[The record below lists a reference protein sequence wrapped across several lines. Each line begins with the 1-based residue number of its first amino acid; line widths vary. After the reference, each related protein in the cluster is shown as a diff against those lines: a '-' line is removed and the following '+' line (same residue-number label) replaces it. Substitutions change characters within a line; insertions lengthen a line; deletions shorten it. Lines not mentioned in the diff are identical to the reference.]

1 MDGLTD
7 WGAIG
12 QPQSLRAPRPAVK
25 WTPPERLLE
34 TNGKDHNFQLNKE
47 EKRMTTEPIRI
58 AVIGG
63 SGLYQMDGLEHIHE
77 IRLTTP
83 FGDPSDVLIAGDI
96 AGVPVVFLP
105 RHGRGHVH
113 TPSEVPYQANIYALK
128 KLGVEKIIGVSACG
142 SLREHLHPGM
152 VVVPDQVFD
161 FTKNRP
167 RSFFGAGLVAHISV
181 AEPFCPA
188 LSSALADAIQAVG
201 GEVHRGGTFITIE
214 GPRFSTK
221 GESLVYRQWG
231 MDIIGMTTCPE
242 VFLAREAGMCY
253 ATMAHIT
260 DYDVWHTTAEA
271 VTVEMVIQ
279 VLNKN
284 IGLAQQAIRWLVP
297 RLVNADTP
305 CHCAQ
310 ALETAVIT
318 AHDRV
323 PPATREK
330 LRLLGE
336 AYLA

>member
-1 MDGLTD
+1 ML
-7 WGAIG
+7 
-12 QPQSLRAPRPAVK
+12 
-25 WTPPERLLE
+25 
-34 TNGKDHNFQLNKE
+34 
-47 EKRMTTEPIRI
+47 TEPIHI
-58 AVIGG
+58 GVIGG
-63 SGLYQMDGLEHIHE
+63 SGLYQMDGLDLEDIHE
-77 IRLTTP
+77 IRVTTP
-83 FGDPSDVLIAGDI
+83 FGDPSDALIAGNI

-113 TPSEVPYQANIYALK
+113 TPSEVPYRANIYALK
-128 KLGVEKIIGVSACG
+128 QLGVEKIISVSACG
-142 SLREHLHPGM
+142 SLREHLHPGA

-167 RSFFGAGLVAHISV
+167 SSFFGEGLVAHISV

-188 LSSALADAIQAVG
+188 LSTLLADAVAEAG
-201 GEVHRGGTFITIE
+201 GSVHRGGTLITIE

-231 MDIIGMTTCPE
+231 MDIIGMTACPE
-242 VFLAREAGMCY
+242 AFLAREAGICY

-260 DYDVWHTTAEA
+260 DYDVWHASEET

-284 IGLAQQAIRWLVP
+284 VGLAQQAIRLLVP
-297 RLVNADTP
+297 RLATTDTD

-318 AHDRV
+318 ARDRV
-323 PPATREK
+323 PATTREK

-336 AYLA
+336 PYLA